1 MISTE
6 IIRRY
11 PFFAGLTFEQ
21 IGILAKLGDESRAEK
36 NHDFFKEND
45 VLKSI
50 YLVLEGAVAIIVEVP
65 DRDVK
70 QSVADQLTGE
80 MKMKDIALSTVGSG
94 DIFGFPALIPP
105 YNANANAKAITH
117 CRVVEFDC
125 TELLKE
131 FDKDCGF
138 GYVMTQRVAQLAVE
152 RLRDLRVETLA
163 CIT

>member
-1 MISTE
+1 MISAE

-11 PFFAGLTFEQ
+11 PFFAGLTYEQ
-21 IGILAKLGDESRAEK
+21 IVLLAKLGDESRVEN
-36 NHDFFKEND
+36 NHVFFKEND
-45 VLKSI
+45 VLKSF
-50 YLVLEGAVAIIVEVP
+50 YLVLEGAVGIVIEIP
-65 DRDVK
+65 DHDVK
-70 QSVADQLTGE
+70 QTVSDQLTGE
-80 MKMKDIALSTVGSG
+80 LKTKDIVLSTVSSG
-94 DIFGFPALIPP
+94 NIFGFPALIPP
-105 YNANANAKAITH
+105 HEANACAKAFVP
-117 CRVVEFDC
+117 CQVLEFNC

>member
-1 MISTE
+1 MISAE

-11 PFFAGLTFEQ
+11 PFFAGLTYEQ
-21 IGILAKLGDESRAEK
+21 IVILAKLGDESRAEK
-36 NHDFFKEND
+36 NHAFFKEND

-50 YLVLEGAVAIIVEVP
+50 YLVLEGEVAIIIEVP

-105 YNANANAKAITH
+105 YNANASAKAITQ

-163 CIT
+163 WIT

>member
-1 MISTE
+1 MISVE

-11 PFFAGLTFEQ
+11 PFFAGLTYEQ
-21 IGILAKLGDESRAEK
+21 IVILAKLADECRVEK
-36 NHDFFKEND
+36 DHIFFKEND

-50 YLVLEGAVAIIVEVP
+50 YLVLEGAAAIIIEVP
-65 DRDVK
+65 DRDVE
-70 QSVADQLTGE
+70 QPIADQLTGE
-80 MKMKDIALSTVGSG
+80 MKMQDIVLSTVGSG
-94 DIFGFPALIPP
+94 GIFGFPALIPP
-105 YNANANAKAITH
+105 YNANATAKSITQ

-163 CIT
+163 SIT

>member
-1 MISTE
+1 MISPE

-11 PFFAGLTFEQ
+11 PFFAGLTYEQ
-21 IGILAKLGDESRAEK
+21 IVISAKLADETKFEK
-36 NHDFFKEND
+36 DHVFFKEND

-50 YLVLEGAVAIIVEVP
+50 YLVLEGAAAIIIEVP
-65 DRDVK
+65 DRDVN
-70 QSVADQLTGE
+70 QPVADQLTGE
-80 MKMKDIALSTVGSG
+80 MKMKDITLSTVGSG

-105 YNANANAKAITH
+105 YNANASAKAITQ